1 MAEPDSEP
9 YEPIEGISLEKY
21 ARVAV
26 ELHRTPSEKM
36 DETAEAMG
44 IPAGRLTA
52 IAEGWNARM
61 VQYPEVV
68 TRYSELYQQ
77 GMKDA
82 GIEAPDISLEQ
93 YADILKQGRT
103 RPINEI
109 LPEFGL
115 NMQTFAM
122 VSGQWIEKMSA
133 DTTLAAKLAELLG
146 GPQQPPASGGSPQ
159 PPTVY

>member
-1 MAEPDSEP
+1 MAEPDSGP

-26 ELHRTPSEKM
+26 ELHRTTQEKM
-36 DETAEAMG
+36 DEAAEALG

-52 IAEGWNARM
+52 IAEGWNKRM
-61 VQYPEVV
+61 TDHPEVV
-68 TRYSELYQQ
+68 HKYSELYQK

-82 GIEAPDISLEQ
+82 GIEAPDISIEQ
-93 YADILKQGRT
+93 YADILRQGRT
-103 RPINEI
+103 RPITEI

-122 VSGQWIEKMSA
+122 VSGQWIEKMSG
-133 DTTLAAKLAELLG
+133 DPQIAAKLAGLMG
-146 GPQQPPASGGSPQ
+146 DVQQPPAP
-159 PPTVY
+159 